1 MAQTANLQAAV
12 RRDTGKGAARSL
24 RREGKVPAVIYGH
37 HREPEALVLEAPAVG
52 RLLKSGHAS
61 TTMIELAI
69 DGRAAVK
76 AMLREVQ
83 RNPVKQHEILHVDLY
98 EVTANEKITVSLPVH
113 LVGTAEGVRNAGGVL
128 DQVLHALDVKMLPG
142 DIPDALDV
150 DIAHLGIGQSLYVR
164 DIKVAK
170 GDVLNDADL
179 PVCSIVAPR
188 TEVEA
193 PVAAEPVSGEPE
205 LIRKAKADETAE

>member
-1 MAQTANLQAAV
+1 MAQSANLQAAV

-37 HREPEALVLEAPAVG
+37 HREPEALVLDAPAVG
-52 RLLKSGHAS
+52 RLLKGGHAS

-98 EVTANEKITVSLPVH
+98 EVTANEPSRWSATSRSSRRSATTPA
-113 LVGTAEGVRNAGGVL
+113 TPARCC
-128 DQVLHALDVKMLPG
+128 PG
-142 DIPDALDV
+142 P
-150 DIAHLGIGQSLYVR
+150 
-164 DIKVAK
+164 
-170 GDVLNDADL
+170 
-179 PVCSIVAPR
+179 APSSSPSSCPSSGR
-188 TEVEA
+188 PA
-193 PVAAEPVSGEPE
+193 MARPRRIRRLAAS
-205 LIRKAKADETAE
+205 